1 MTPACHLNLSNWRL
15 GMNEVKNRIDG
26 ESKGAESEEWVPLS
40 VREAR
45 RAQRTL
51 DNLWPY
57 VWMNLVSM
65 ILLFS
70 ALAIACYRVGVQS
83 CH

>member
-1 MTPACHLNLSNWRL
+1 MSTDEDLSSLEAENS
-15 GMNEVKNRIDG
+15 EVN
-26 ESKGAESEEWVPLS
+26 SEEWVPLR

-45 RAQRTL
+45 QARERC
-51 DNLWPY
+51 DELWLY
-57 VWMNLVSM
+57 VWMNFVSM

-70 ALAIACYRVGVQS
+70 ALAIACYRVGAQS

>member
-1 MTPACHLNLSNWRL
+1 
-15 GMNEVKNRIDG
+15 MNEDNSMGTPSDRERG
-26 ESKGAESEEWVPLS
+26 EPSAEEWVPMS

-45 RAQRTL
+45 RAQKEV
-51 DNLWPY
+51 DDLWPY
-57 VWMNLVSM
+57 VWMNFVSV

-70 ALAIACYRVGVQS
+70 ALAIACYRVGAQS